1 MFKVRELK
9 FHDIYLS
16 VPYQGQQINC
26 VLTTGIKDGSGLYVI
41 VPGLFGDRTDSR
53 HMFTRLSQAMAEKGY
68 SVLRFD
74 YIGGGSTQGD
84 YSKNDFDL
92 MLSTLSHVVRYV
104 LDKFP
109 FFKQVGLVAFSEGGK
124 IAIRAIDEIPTASF
138 ICFCNAILVP
148 EENMNEISRPKIRD
162 QRLVYDSNFGTW
174 VNWEIVEKYRSWN
187 VEILPDKRHTRFAA
201 VYSGSDPL
209 TKNSLAFLE
218 KNNIPIL
225 RIPDA
230 DHLFTRAQWLELLIE
245 KVVKHIEKNESVEG
259 PREKEVKLLS
269 EYGAH
274 CVRIIEGRS
283 KDMIIFVHGLGQN
296 KSGPGF
302 LFSQIAE
309 KLCDKTLVF
318 FDFYGMGDSEFDE
331 KKFLGLRLND
341 YVGQLKFVYN
351 YYTEKYSPSRVTFI
365 ASGTGCQIAQKF
377 VASYAVSA
385 RLLLIGPS
393 KSNLFGLLDTKEQ
406 QLSFIDTYDVF
417 QKYQWAENE
426 FSKLGNVPNRIRGMK
441 LNPIFLKD
449 LYEYSLE
456 CKELSILLINS
467 EEGESVSLPI
477 KDRLLMS
484 AVEREKA
491 IKWISEVL
499 E

>member
-259 PREKEVKLLS
+259 PREKEVKI
-269 EYGAH
+269 GRAH
-274 CVRIIEGRS
+274 V
-283 KDMIIFVHGLGQN
+283 
-296 KSGPGF
+296 
-302 LFSQIAE
+302 
-309 KLCDKTLVF
+309 
-318 FDFYGMGDSEFDE
+318 
-331 KKFLGLRLND
+331 
-341 YVGQLKFVYN
+341 
-351 YYTEKYSPSRVTFI
+351 
-365 ASGTGCQIAQKF
+365 
-377 VASYAVSA
+377 
-385 RLLLIGPS
+385 
-393 KSNLFGLLDTKEQ
+393 
-406 QLSFIDTYDVF
+406 
-417 QKYQWAENE
+417 
-426 FSKLGNVPNRIRGMK
+426 
-441 LNPIFLKD
+441 
-449 LYEYSLE
+449 
-456 CKELSILLINS
+456 
-467 EEGESVSLPI
+467 
-477 KDRLLMS
+477 
-484 AVEREKA
+484 
-491 IKWISEVL
+491 
-499 E
+499 